1 MLLTSQMVFIANA
14 VTGRHGQGAA
24 AAFLG
29 DQVEFCEKLFTL
41 TAFKDCL
48 VSHYGSARK

>member
-24 AAFLG
+24 AFLG
-29 DQVEFCEKLFTL
+29 DQVEFCEKLFTW

-48 VSHYGSARK
+48 VNHYGSARK